1 MTDGNIA
8 VGYFFGELKGRDGH
22 IVYREPPKELEM
34 YWERGVQNG
43 IDGSRSYPVLI
54 TCDFRFW
61 LKPKGEIL
69 SEQHQLA
76 ILTALRRWLSAQG
89 ACSSIDLPDDESEES
104 INCVWR
110 DCRNHRLSGYY
121 YCRQHFDLSCLANI
135 R

>member
-1 MTDGNIA
+1 MTGENVA
-8 VGYFFGELKGRDGH
+8 VGDFFGELKGRDGH
-22 IVYREPPKELEM
+22 IVYREPPRELQM
-34 YWERGVQNG
+34 YWERGVHNET
-43 IDGSRSYPVLI
+43 DGSRSYPVLI

-61 LKPKGEIL
+61 LNPKGEAL

-76 ILTALRRWLSAQG
+76 ILTALRRWLGAQG
-89 ACSSIDLPDDESEES
+89 ARSSIDLPDNVSEES

-110 DCRNHRLSGYY
+110 DCRNHMLRGYY